1 MCSPFDYHFYH
12 PQRSWGKVILS
23 EACVHILSTGGRVVA
38 PGGACM
44 PGECVAKG
52 GMLGEGRGVHG
63 EGGMHGKGG
72 IHGEGWACV
81 ARGHAW

>member
-1 MCSPFDYHFYH
+1 M
-12 PQRSWGKVILS
+12 
-23 EACVHILSTGGRVVA
+23 VA
-38 PGGACM
+38 PRRACM